1 LPDLVPSIILTHA
14 REGAQGAT
22 MQDHADFFSAV
33 TALGAIQELD
43 VDAMRLLYRIE
54 CSGEDFY
61 NLIAERIGNAE
72 ATELLRRNARE
83 ERGHAERVRK
93 ALAIKLGR
101 DVYEPTAEDVAR
113 YPIPLPDTIPVEL
126 LPVIVQGE
134 IDGDRGYQQWADRES
149 DPEIQRLLRLNG
161 REETVHGERV
171 KQVMSILGAAKP
183 S

>member
-1 LPDLVPSIILTHA
+1 
-14 REGAQGAT
+14 
-22 MQDHADFFSAV
+22 MQEHPDFFSAV
-33 TALGAIQELD
+33 TALGSITQLD
-43 VDAMRLLYRIE
+43 VDSARLLYRIE

-61 NLIAERIGNAE
+61 NLIADRIGNAE
-72 ATELLRRNARE
+72 AADLLRKNARE

-93 ALAIKLGR
+93 VIALKLGTER
-101 DVYEPTAEDVAR
+101 YEPTAEDTAK
-113 YPIPLPDTIPVEL
+113 YAIPLPDQIPVEL

-134 IDGDRGYQQWADRES
+134 IDGDHGYQQWADRET

-171 KQVMSILGAAKP
+171 SAVMKILGASTPA

>member
-1 LPDLVPSIILTHA
+1 
-14 REGAQGAT
+14 
-22 MQDHADFFSAV
+22 MQEHSDFFSAV
-33 TALGAIQELD
+33 TSLGSIEQLD
-43 VDAMRLLYRIE
+43 VESARLLYRIE

-61 NLIAERIGNAE
+61 NLIADRIGNAE
-72 ATELLRRNARE
+72 AAELLRKNGRE

-93 ALAIKLGR
+93 VLAIKLGR
-101 DVYEPTAEDVAR
+101 EKYEPTAEDTAK
-113 YPIPLPDTIPVEL
+113 YAIPLPDQIPVEL

-134 IDGDRGYQQWADRES
+134 IDGDKGYQQWADRET

-171 KQVMSILGAAKP
+171 SAVMQILTAGTRP